1 MTYFAEAMRP
11 VSKLGNGV
19 WRGAQVIRVVAKIHF
34 EADNADFAF
43 IFMVRL
49 LNIFVNG
56 MQRMFF

>member
-1 MTYFAEAMRP
+1 MRP

-43 IFMVRL
+43 VFLVRL
-49 LNIFVNG
+49 LNIYVED
-56 MQRMFF
+56 MQRKFF

>member
-1 MTYFAEAMRP
+1 MRP

-43 IFMVRL
+43 VFLVRL
-49 LNIFVNG
+49 LNIFVED
-56 MQRMFF
+56 MQRKFF